1 MEWKWNLSHI
11 FRLFLLMFAAYSRII
26 AELPEKVK
34 NVSCAFILSEHS
46 ILCTWHPV
54 TPVKLDTKYI
64 AVLQDHRWKKEFEVK
79 NGQIFSEKTG
89 IIETLNITITT
100 KNNVGNTTSDVL
112 IFDSFSS
119 VKTDAPKITSI
130 HVTCSSLTVA
140 WQVEKGIYFDLMCQ
154 LKYRKADVQQW
165 TQVVQLIPLMESQ
178 RESNY
183 TIGELEPFN
192 NYSVSVSCKGNSQ
205 IYWSEWAEEKSTKTL
220 EDAPRKAVDVW
231 QFTESADAAGRRRV
245 HLIWKELDSSSAQGN
260 ILGYIV
266 RCKSKE
272 HFCEEIQADCCNTS
286 VSITAESYIF
296 EVFAY
301 NSAGNSPGATL
312 QIPEENWQDITSS
325 KEVWAFPENQSFWVN
340 WTAPDESTVSE
351 YVVEWCVDTEPC
363 IRDWQHVKNSTAS
376 FLQAKFL
383 PFKCYNISVYPIYES
398 RPGKPKT
405 TQVYLKEAAP
415 KEGPNIKETGVTKT
429 EAIIKWEPIEKE
441 KQHGFILYYAISYN
455 ISGQRFFKI
464 LNVTTLEYK
473 LHSLTPGTEYIINVK
488 VVNSAGESGNVVVLT
503 TLYLSFT
510 DIIAIAICTTLIFL
524 CMGTFCIARPSK
536 LQKYLWSSV
545 PNPSK
550 SILGKWL
557 AEYQPKKEEH
567 WNVLPPHHHCL
578 QNCELNVDTLKH
590 TMSPSQPSFPDL
602 SLDPQCD
609 HPMLLLPTTTSHTKH
624 LSTKV
629 SFSQQIL
636 LTSEYLVESNISV
649 LHDCTDKS
657 SHVLVDSGHGIHA
670 AQNKDENG
678 LIDFAKSFQDTEVLQ
693 TYVAL
698 NQISIDA
705 VPERITKTMPRE
717 AEILYVQL
725 PVEEPQR
732 DFHFDLAN

>member
-1 MEWKWNLSHI
+1 
-11 FRLFLLMFAAYSRII
+11 MFAAYSRII

-46 ILCTWHPV
+46 ILCTWYLV
-54 TPVKLDTKYI
+54 TPVKLDTKYF
-64 AVLQDHRWKKEFEVK
+64 AVLQDHRMKKDFEVK
-79 NGQIFSEKTG
+79 NGQIFGVKTG
-89 IIETLNITITT
+89 IMEILNITITAR
-100 KNNVGNTTSDVL
+100 NNVGKTTSDVL
-112 IFDSFSS
+112 TFHSFPS
-119 VKTDAPKITSI
+119 VKIDAPKITSVR
-130 HVTCSSLTVA
+130 VTSSSLTVA
-140 WQVEKGIYFDLMCQ
+140 WQVQEGIHFDLRCQ
-154 LKYRKADVQQW
+154 LKYRKTNVQQW
-165 TQVVQLIPLMESQ
+165 TQVPPMESQ

-183 TIGELEPFN
+183 TIRELEPFN
-192 NYSVSVSCKGNSQ
+192 NYSVSVSCVGISQ
-205 IYWSEWAEEKSTKTL
+205 IYWSEWAEEKTAKTL

-231 QFTESADAAGRRRV
+231 QFTESSDAAGRRRV
-245 HLIWKELDSSSAQGN
+245 HLVWKELDSCSAQGN

-272 HFCEEIQADCCNTS
+272 HFCEEIQANCCNTS

-301 NSAGNSPGATL
+301 NSVGNSPGATL
-312 QIPEENWQDITSS
+312 QIPEENWQDITTL

-340 WTAPDESTVSE
+340 WTAPDESAVSE

-363 IRDWQHVKNSTAS
+363 TRDWQHVKNSTAS

-398 RPGKPKT
+398 RSGKPKT

-415 KEGPNIKETGVTKT
+415 KEGPSIKETGVTKT
-429 EAIIKWEPIEKE
+429 EAIIKWEPIKKE

-455 ISGQRFFKI
+455 VSEQRFFKI

-488 VVNSAGESGNVVVLT
+488 AVNSAGESGNVVVLT

-510 DIIAIAICTTLIFL
+510 DIIVIAICTTLIFL

-557 AEYQPKKEEH
+557 VEYRPKKEEH

-578 QNCELNVDTLKH
+578 QNCELNLDTQKY
-590 TMSPSQPSFPDL
+590 TMSPSQPSFTDL
-602 SLDPQCD
+602 SLDSQCD
-609 HPMLLLPTTTSHTKH
+609 HPMLLLPNTTSHTKH
-624 LSTKV
+624 LSPNT
-629 SFSQQIL
+629 SFAQQIL
-636 LTSEYLVESNISV
+636 LTSDYLVESNISV
-649 LHDCTDKS
+649 LHDCTDVS
-657 SHVLVDSGHGIHA
+657 SRVLVDSRHGIHA

-693 TYVAL
+693 TYLTL

-705 VPERITKTMPRE
+705 TPERTTKTMPRE

-725 PVEEPQR
+725 PVEEPQQG
-732 DFHFDLAN
+732 FHFDLAN